1 MGPQVLFIWMPD
13 YLGLFAVQ
21 NLTSDTSHATGLE
34 GCFHKS
40 NSFNQEAEQ
49 ALGGQFP
56 SR

>member
-40 NSFNQEAEQ
+40 NSFKQEAEQ